1 MRPGKR
7 MSWLRP
13 VHWRAKRELGIF
25 RSTVYNVI
33 VNDRPLQE
41 PTFLLLTALAEG
53 PQHGY
58 GIMTDVGRISGGRV
72 KLRAGTL
79 YAALDR
85 VVAEGLVEADR
96 EEVVD
101 GRLRRYYRLTP
112 LGGDRLAAEAERL
125 RQNAAVAA
133 KRLRLRHRAIGD
145 LP

>member
-1 MRPGKR
+1 
-7 MSWLRP
+7 
-13 VHWRAKRELGIF
+13 
-25 RSTVYNVI
+25 

-41 PTFLLLTALAEG
+41 PTFLLLTALAQG

-58 GIMTDVGRISGGRV
+58 GIMTDVERMSSGRV

-112 LGGDRLAAEAERL
+112 LGDNRLAAEVERL
-125 RQNAAVAA
+125 RHNAGVAA
-133 KRLRLRHRAIGD
+133 KRLRLRHQAR
-145 LP
+145 